1 MVQTEKEIVADLKAG
16 KFRPVYLLTGEE
28 NYYIDLVS
36 NFFEKNVIAADFR
49 DFDQTVVYGPEVDMP
64 TVIDLAKRYPMMSP
78 VQLVLVKEAQGIA
91 RDWELLAKY
100 LENPQ
105 PQTVLVFC
113 YRHKKLNKNSKAYK
127 AINSV
132 GVVFEK
138 NKLRDYE
145 VPGWIANVVQ
155 KKGYSITQTG
165 AVLIAESLGND
176 LGKIANE
183 LSKVYIS
190 MPEGGTINEDVI
202 ETNIGISKEYNAFEL
217 QNAIGRRD
225 VVQCNKIVN
234 HFAANPKDNP
244 IQLVIASL
252 YGYFIKVMLYHQEP
266 DKNKAASV
274 LKVSP
279 YFLKDYEKA
288 AQNYS
293 LGKLASCIGYL
304 YEADLKSKGVKNN
317 GTISDGEILKEL
329 VFKIIH

>member
-36 NFFEKNVIAADFR
+36 NFFEKNVIADDFR

>member
-1 MVQTEKEIVADLKAG
+1 MVQTEKEIIADLKAG

-36 NFFEKNVIAADFR
+36 NFFEKNVIADDFR

-105 PQTVLVFC
+105 SQTVLVFC

-304 YEADLKSKGVKNN
+304 YEADLKSKGVRNN

>member
-304 YEADLKSKGVKNN
+304 YEADLKSKGVRNN

>member
-36 NFFEKNVIAADFR
+36 NFFEKNVIADDFR

-304 YEADLKSKGVKNN
+304 YEADLKSKGVRNN

>member
-304 YEADLKSKGVKNN
+304 YEADLKSKGVRNN
-317 GTISDGEILKEL
+317 GTIPDGEILKEL

>member
-36 NFFEKNVIAADFR
+36 NFFEKNFIAADFR

-304 YEADLKSKGVKNN
+304 YEADLKSKGVRNN

>member
-78 VQLVLVKEAQGIA
+78 VQLVLVKEAQGIV

-304 YEADLKSKGVKNN
+304 YEADLKSKGVRNN

>member
-145 VPGWIANVVQ
+145 VPSWIANVVQ

-304 YEADLKSKGVKNN
+304 YEADLKSKGVRNN

>member
-113 YRHKKLNKNSKAYK
+113 YRHKKLNKNTKAYK

-304 YEADLKSKGVKNN
+304 YEADLKSKGVRNN

>member
-105 PQTVLVFC
+105 PQTVLVLC

-304 YEADLKSKGVKNN
+304 YEADLKSKGVRNN

>member
-1 MVQTEKEIVADLKAG
+1 LKAG

-105 PQTVLVFC
+105 PQTILVFC

-304 YEADLKSKGVKNN
+304 YEADLKSKGVRNN

>member
-304 YEADLKSKGVKNN
+304 YETDLKSKGVRNN

>member
-36 NFFEKNVIAADFR
+36 NFFEKNVIADDFR

-78 VQLVLVKEAQGIA
+78 VQLVLVKEAQGLA

-304 YEADLKSKGVKNN
+304 YEADLKSKGVRNN

>member
-1 MVQTEKEIVADLKAG
+1 M
-16 KFRPVYLLTGEE
+16 
-28 NYYIDLVS
+28 S

-304 YEADLKSKGVKNN
+304 YEADLKSKGVRNN

>member
-145 VPGWIANVVQ
+145 LPGWIANVVQ

-304 YEADLKSKGVKNN
+304 YEADLKSKGVRNN

>member
-1 MVQTEKEIVADLKAG
+1 MKAG

-304 YEADLKSKGVKNN
+304 YEADLKSKGVRNN